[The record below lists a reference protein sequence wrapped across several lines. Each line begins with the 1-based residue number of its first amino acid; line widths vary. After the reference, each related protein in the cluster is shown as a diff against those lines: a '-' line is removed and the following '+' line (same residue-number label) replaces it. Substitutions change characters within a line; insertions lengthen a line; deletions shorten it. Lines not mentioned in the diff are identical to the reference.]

1 MENKSPIILAI
12 DQGSGSTKALAI
24 NLNGEVL
31 AQSEIKIAT
40 SFPQPGWVEQ
50 DPEEIWQSV
59 VTASKE
65 ITKSHKIS
73 AVGLSIQR
81 ESVLIWDRTTGKALS
96 KIITWQ
102 DRRASDLAEK
112 HAKSADKVKAISGLE
127 LDPMFSALKAKWLL
141 ENNNLNKSE
150 ICIGTIDSWIA
161 FKLGAGHI
169 VEVGSASR
177 TQLLDIQSGKW
188 SPELLSIF
196 DIEADQLPRVCAS
209 DEKHN
214 CTNMQAL
221 GLTNDVPL
229 SGIMGD
235 SHAALFAHK
244 GWKAGVFK
252 ATFGTGT
259 SLMGLT
265 ETNPQTIAWSI
276 DNQITRAVEAN
287 ILSTGSTL
295 VWLAELLDTT
305 PDELAKLASEST
317 QQVEIVPAF
326 NGLGAPWWDREATA
340 VISGL
345 TRGSN
350 RADLAAAA
358 LRSTAAQINDV
369 IEDCAKSHIEI
380 EFLYADGGGA
390 RNQYLM
396 QMLADLSGK
405 IIRSS
410 QLLELSAF
418 GAAMVAALGAGLI
431 RISEIEN
438 IDLNYFNYTPAISES
453 ERQLRLK
460 TWRKAVQ
467 QSRLKMN

>member
-1 MENKSPIILAI
+1 MENSPPVILAI

-24 NLNGEVL
+24 NLKGEVL
-31 AQSEIKIAT
+31 AQSEVKIAT
-40 SFPQPGWVEQ
+40 SFPHPGWVEQ

-59 VTASKE
+59 IAASKE
-65 ITKSHKIS
+65 ISSIHKIA
-73 AVGLSIQR
+73 AVGLSVQR
-81 ESVLIWDRTTGKALS
+81 ESVLFWDRATGKALS

-112 HAKSADKVKAISGLE
+112 QAKNADKVKAISGLE
-127 LDPMFSALKAKWLL
+127 LDPMFSALKAQWLC
-141 ENNNLNKSE
+141 ENNNYQGAN

-169 VEVGSASR
+169 VEAGSASR

-196 DIEADQLPRVCAS
+196 GVSEDQLPRVCAS
-209 DEKHN
+209 NEKHI
-214 CTNMQAL
+214 CTNMQEI

-235 SHAALFAHK
+235 SHAALFAHQ
-244 GWKAGVFK
+244 GWKSGFFK

-259 SLMGLT
+259 SIMGLT
-265 ETNPQTIAWSI
+265 EKNPQTIAWSI
-276 DNQITRAVEAN
+276 DNKITRAVEAN

-295 VWLAELLDTT
+295 VWLAELLGIT
-305 PDELAKLASEST
+305 PDELAKLAPESI

-326 NGLGAPWWDREATA
+326 SGLGAPWWDREASGI
-340 VISGL
+340 ISGL
-345 TRGSN
+345 TRGTN

-369 IEDCAKSHIEI
+369 LEDFSKSSVEI
-380 EFLYADGGGA
+380 DSLYADGGGA
-390 RNQYLM
+390 RNEYLM
-396 QMLADLSGK
+396 QLLADLSGK
-405 IIRSS
+405 KIKSS
-410 QLLELSAF
+410 LLLELSAF
-418 GAAMVAALGAGLI
+418 GAAMVAGLGAGLTT
-431 RISEIEN
+431 ISDIEK
-438 IDLNYFNYTPAISES
+438 IELKYLNYSPNISES
-453 ERQLRLK
+453 ERQERLK

-467 QSRLKMN
+467 QSRLKAN

>member
-1 MENKSPIILAI
+1 MENNSPIILAI

-24 NLNGEVL
+24 NLKGEVL
-31 AQSEIKIAT
+31 AQSEVKIAT

-65 ITKSHKIS
+65 ITKTHKIS
-73 AVGLSIQR
+73 AIGLSIQR
-81 ESVLIWDRTTGKALS
+81 ESVLFWDRTTGKALS
-96 KIITWQ
+96 KVITWQ
-102 DRRASDLAEK
+102 DRRASELAEK
-112 HAKSADKVKAISGLE
+112 QAKNAAKVKAISGLE
-127 LDPMFSALKAKWLL
+127 LDPMFSALKAQWLL
-141 ENNNLNKSE
+141 ETNNFSKSD

-188 SPELLSIF
+188 SSELLFIF
-196 DIEADQLPRVCAS
+196 GISEGQLPRVCAS
-209 DEKHN
+209 DEKHI

-221 GLTNDVPL
+221 GLTDEVPL

-265 ETNPQTIAWSI
+265 ERKPQTIAWSI
-276 DNQITRAVEAN
+276 DNKITRAVEAN

-295 VWLAELLDTT
+295 VWLADLLGTT
-305 PDELAKLASEST
+305 PDELAKLALEST

-326 NGLGAPWWDREATA
+326 NGLGAPWWDREATGIIA
-340 VISGL
+340 GL
-345 TRGSN
+345 TRGST

-369 IEDCAKSHIEI
+369 LEDFAKSNIEI
-380 EFLYADGGGA
+380 DSLYADGGGA

-405 IIRSS
+405 TIRSS

-418 GAAMVAALGAGLI
+418 GAAMVAAIGAGLAT
-431 RISEIEN
+431 ISDIEK
-438 IDLNYFNYTPAISES
+438 IKLIYSDYTPKISDS
-453 ERQLRLK
+453 ERQIRLK

-467 QSRLKMN
+467 QSRLKME

>member
-1 MENKSPIILAI
+1 MENNSPIILAI

-31 AQSEIKIAT
+31 AQSEVKIAT

-65 ITKSHKIS
+65 ISESHRIS

-81 ESVLIWDRTTGKALS
+81 ESVLFWDRTTGKALS
-96 KIITWQ
+96 KVITWQ
-102 DRRASDLAEK
+102 DRRASELAEK
-112 HAKSADKVKAISGLE
+112 QAKNAAKVKAISGLE
-127 LDPMFSALKAKWLL
+127 LDPMFSALKAQWLL
-141 ENNNLNKSE
+141 ENNNFNKSD

-177 TQLLDIQSGKW
+177 TQLLDIRSGNW

-196 DIEADQLPRVCAS
+196 GITADQLPQVCAS
-209 DEKHN
+209 DEKHI

-221 GLTNDVPL
+221 GLTNEVPL

-244 GWKAGVFK
+244 GWKAGIFK

-276 DNQITRAVEAN
+276 DNKFTRAAEAN

-295 VWLAELLDTT
+295 VWLSELLGTT
-305 PDELAKLASEST
+305 PDELAKLAPEST
-317 QQVEIVPAF
+317 EQVEIVPAF
-326 NGLGAPWWDREATA
+326 NGLGAPWWDREATGIIA
-340 VISGL
+340 GL
-345 TRGSN
+345 TRGST

-369 IEDCAKSHIEI
+369 IEDFAKSNIEI
-380 EFLYADGGGA
+380 DSLYADGGGA

-405 IIRSS
+405 KIRSS

-418 GAAMVAALGAGLI
+418 GAAMVAALGAGLVT
-431 RISEIEN
+431 ISDIEKVELKYS
-438 IDLNYFNYTPAISES
+438 DYTPAISES
-453 ERQLRLK
+453 ERQIRLK
-460 TWRKAVQ
+460 TWRKAVH
-467 QSRLKMN
+467 QSRLK

>member
-1 MENKSPIILAI
+1 MENSSPIILAI
-12 DQGSGSTKALAI
+12 DQGSGSTKVLAI

-31 AQSEIKIAT
+31 AQSEVKIAT

-65 ITKSHKIS
+65 ITKSHRIS

-81 ESVLIWDRTTGKALS
+81 ESVLFWDRTSGNALS
-96 KIITWQ
+96 NVITWQ
-102 DRRASDLAEK
+102 DRRASELAEK
-112 HAKSADKVKAISGLE
+112 QAKNAAKVKAISGLE
-127 LDPMFSALKAKWLL
+127 LDPMFSALKAQWLL
-141 ENNNLNKSE
+141 ENNNFDKSD

-169 VEVGSASR
+169 IEVGSASR

-196 DIEADQLPRVCAS
+196 GITADQLPRVCAS
-209 DEKHN
+209 DEKHI

-221 GLTNDVPL
+221 GLTNEVPL

-276 DNQITRAVEAN
+276 DNKFTRAAEAN

-295 VWLAELLDTT
+295 VWLAELLGTT
-305 PDELAKLASEST
+305 PDELAKLAPEST
-317 QQVEIVPAF
+317 EQVEIVPAF
-326 NGLGAPWWDREATA
+326 NGLGAPWWDREATGIIA
-340 VISGL
+340 GL
-345 TRGSN
+345 TRGST

-369 IEDCAKSHIEI
+369 IEDFAKSNIEI
-380 EFLYADGGGA
+380 NSLYADGGGA

-396 QMLADLSGK
+396 QLLADLSGK
-405 IIRSS
+405 KIRSS

-418 GAAMVAALGAGLI
+418 GAAMVAALGAGLVTV
-431 RISEIEN
+431 SDIEK
-438 IDLNYFNYTPAISES
+438 IELKYSDYTPAISES
-453 ERQLRLK
+453 ERQIRLK
-460 TWRKAVQ
+460 TWRKAVH

>member
-1 MENKSPIILAI
+1 
-12 DQGSGSTKALAI
+12 
-24 NLNGEVL
+24 
-31 AQSEIKIAT
+31 
-40 SFPQPGWVEQ
+40 
-50 DPEEIWQSV
+50 
-59 VTASKE
+59 
-65 ITKSHKIS
+65 
-73 AVGLSIQR
+73 
-81 ESVLIWDRTTGKALS
+81 
-96 KIITWQ
+96 
-102 DRRASDLAEK
+102 
-112 HAKSADKVKAISGLE
+112 
-127 LDPMFSALKAKWLL
+127 
-141 ENNNLNKSE
+141 
-150 ICIGTIDSWIA
+150 
-161 FKLGAGHI
+161 
-169 VEVGSASR
+169 
-177 TQLLDIQSGKW
+177 
-188 SPELLSIF
+188 
-196 DIEADQLPRVCAS
+196 
-209 DEKHN
+209 
-214 CTNMQAL
+214 MQAL

-244 GWKAGVFK
+244 GWKVGVFK

-265 ETNPQTIAWSI
+265 EINPQTIAWSI
-276 DNQITRAVEAN
+276 DNQIMRAVEAN

-305 PDELAKLASEST
+305 PDDLAKLALESI

-369 IEDCAKSHIEI
+369 IEDFAKSNIEI
-380 EFLYADGGGA
+380 DFLYADGGGA

-418 GAAMVAALGAGLI
+418 GVAMVAALGAGLV
-431 RISEIEN
+431 RISDIEN

>member
-1 MENKSPIILAI
+1 
-12 DQGSGSTKALAI
+12 
-24 NLNGEVL
+24 
-31 AQSEIKIAT
+31 
-40 SFPQPGWVEQ
+40 
-50 DPEEIWQSV
+50 
-59 VTASKE
+59 
-65 ITKSHKIS
+65 
-73 AVGLSIQR
+73 
-81 ESVLIWDRTTGKALS
+81 
-96 KIITWQ
+96 
-102 DRRASDLAEK
+102 
-112 HAKSADKVKAISGLE
+112 
-127 LDPMFSALKAKWLL
+127 
-141 ENNNLNKSE
+141 
-150 ICIGTIDSWIA
+150 
-161 FKLGAGHI
+161 
-169 VEVGSASR
+169 
-177 TQLLDIQSGKW
+177 
-188 SPELLSIF
+188 
-196 DIEADQLPRVCAS
+196 
-209 DEKHN
+209 
-214 CTNMQAL
+214 MQAL

-276 DNQITRAVEAN
+276 DNKFTRAAEAN

-295 VWLAELLDTT
+295 VWLAELLGTT
-305 PDELAKLASEST
+305 PDELAKLALEST
-317 QQVEIVPAF
+317 EQVEIVPAF

-369 IEDCAKSHIEI
+369 IEDFAKSNIEI
-380 EFLYADGGGA
+380 DSLYADGGGA
-390 RNQYLM
+390 RNEYLM
-396 QMLADLSGK
+396 RMLADLSGK
-405 IIRSS
+405 KIRSS

-431 RISEIEN
+431 TISEIEK
-438 IDLNYFNYTPAISES
+438 IELKYSDYTPAISES
-453 ERQLRLK
+453 ERQIRLK
-460 TWRKAVQ
+460 TWRKAVH

>member
-112 HAKSADKVKAISGLE
+112 HVKSADKVKAISGLE

-196 DIEADQLPRVCAS
+196 EIEADQLPRVCAS

-295 VWLAELLDTT
+295 VWLAELLNTT
-305 PDELAKLASEST
+305 PDELAKLALEST

-369 IEDCAKSHIEI
+369 IEDFAKSHIEI

-418 GAAMVAALGAGLI
+418 GAAMVAALGAGLM

>member
-1 MENKSPIILAI
+1 MADNAPIVLAI

-24 NLNGEVL
+24 DIKGHVL
-31 AQSEIKIAT
+31 AQAEVKIAT
-40 SFPQPGWVEQ
+40 TFPQSGWVEQ

-65 ITKSHKIS
+65 IIHLHKIS

-81 ESVLIWDRTTGKALS
+81 ESVLLWDAKTGKALTNV
-96 KIITWQ
+96 ITWQ

-112 HAKSADKVKAISGLE
+112 QVKNAEKVRSISGLE
-127 LDPMFSALKAKWLL
+127 LDPMFSALKAQWLF
-141 ENNNLNKSE
+141 ESNTFDSKA

-169 VEVGSASR
+169 VETGSASR
-177 TQLLDIQSGKW
+177 TQLLDLQSGQW
-188 SPELLSIF
+188 SSELLSIF
-196 DIEADQLPRVCAS
+196 NIDQSQLPRVCAS
-209 DEKHN
+209 DEKHI
-214 CTNMQAL
+214 CTNMQAI

-235 SHAALFAHK
+235 SHAALFAHQ
-244 GWKAGVFK
+244 GWKAGNFK

-265 ETNPQTIAWSI
+265 ESKPQTIAWKV
-276 DNQITRAVEAN
+276 NGEITRAAEAN

-295 VWLAELLDTT
+295 VWLAELLGTT
-305 PDELAKLASEST
+305 PDELAQLAPEST

-326 NGLGAPWWDREATA
+326 NGLGAPWWDREATGIIA
-340 VISGL
+340 GL
-345 TRGSN
+345 TRGSS

-369 IEDCAKSHIEI
+369 LEDFAKSNIQI
-380 EFLYADGGGA
+380 TSLYADGGGA
-390 RNQYLM
+390 RNKYLM
-396 QMLADLSGK
+396 QMLADLTGK
-405 IIRSS
+405 KIKSS

-418 GAAMVAALGAGLI
+418 GAAMVAALGAGLTTLADI
-431 RISEIEN
+431 EKIELKYDEYLPKISE
-438 IDLNYFNYTPAISES
+438 P
-453 ERQLRLK
+453 ERQERLK
-460 TWRKAVQ
+460 TWRKALAA
-467 QSRLKMN
+467 SRMKTQ

>member
-31 AQSEIKIAT
+31 AQSEVKIAT

-81 ESVLIWDRTTGKALS
+81 ESVLFWDRTTGKALS

-196 DIEADQLPRVCAS
+196 EIEADQLPRVCAS

-295 VWLAELLDTT
+295 VWLAELLNTT
-305 PDELAKLASEST
+305 PDELAKLALEST

-369 IEDCAKSHIEI
+369 IEDFAKSHIEI

-418 GAAMVAALGAGLI
+418 GAAMVAALGAGLM

>member
-1 MENKSPIILAI
+1 MESNSPIILAI

-31 AQSEIKIAT
+31 AQSEVKIAT

-59 VTASKE
+59 ITASKE
-65 ITKSHKIS
+65 ITKSHKIA

-81 ESVLIWDRTTGKALS
+81 ESVLFWDRATGKALS
-96 KIITWQ
+96 KVITWQ

-112 HAKSADKVKAISGLE
+112 QAKNADKVKAISGLE
-127 LDPMFSALKAKWLL
+127 LDPMFSALKAQWLF
-141 ENNNLNKSE
+141 ENNNYQDTDL
-150 ICIGTIDSWIA
+150 CIGTIDSWIV

-177 TQLLDIQSGKW
+177 TQLLDIQSGHW
-188 SPELLSIF
+188 SQELLAIF
-196 DIEADQLPRVCAS
+196 GISETKLPRVCQS
-209 DEKHN
+209 DEKHI
-214 CTNMQAL
+214 CTNMAAL
-221 GLTNDVPL
+221 GLSNDIPL

-235 SHAALFAHK
+235 SHAALFAHQ
-244 GWKAGVFK
+244 GWRSGVFK

-259 SLMGLT
+259 SIMGLA

-276 DNQITRAVEAN
+276 GNKITRAVESN

-295 VWLAELLDTT
+295 VWLAELLGIT
-305 PDELAKLASEST
+305 PDELAKLAPESR

-326 NGLGAPWWDREATA
+326 SGLGAPWWDREATGI
-340 VISGL
+340 ISGL

-369 IEDCAKSHIEI
+369 LENFAKSNIKI
-380 EFLYADGGGA
+380 DSLYADGGGA
-390 RNQYLM
+390 RNEYLM
-396 QMLADLSGK
+396 QLLSDLSGK
-405 IIRSS
+405 KIGSS

-418 GAAMVAALGAGLI
+418 GAAMVAGLGAGLTT
-431 RISEIEN
+431 ISDIEK
-438 IDLNYFNYTPAISES
+438 IELKYLNYTPNISES
-453 ERQLRLK
+453 ERQERLK

-467 QSRLKMN
+467 QSRLKVN

>member
-1 MENKSPIILAI
+1 MENKLPIILAI

-24 NLNGEVL
+24 SLNGEVL
-31 AQSEIKIAT
+31 AQSEVKIAT

-150 ICIGTIDSWIA
+150 IYIGTIDSWIA

-196 DIEADQLPRVCAS
+196 EIEADQLPRVCAS

-295 VWLAELLDTT
+295 VWLAELLNTT
-305 PDELAKLASEST
+305 PDELAKLALEST

-369 IEDCAKSHIEI
+369 IEDFAKSHIEI

>member
-1 MENKSPIILAI
+1 MENNSPIILAI

-31 AQSEIKIAT
+31 AQSEVKIAT

-65 ITKSHKIS
+65 ISESHRIS

-81 ESVLIWDRTTGKALS
+81 ESVLFWDRTTGKALS
-96 KIITWQ
+96 KVITWQ
-102 DRRASDLAEK
+102 DRRASELAEK
-112 HAKSADKVKAISGLE
+112 QAKNAAKVKAISGLE
-127 LDPMFSALKAKWLL
+127 LDPMFSALKAQWLL
-141 ENNNLNKSE
+141 ENNNFNKSD

-177 TQLLDIQSGKW
+177 TQLLDIQSGNW

-196 DIEADQLPRVCAS
+196 GITADQLPQVCAS
-209 DEKHN
+209 DEKHI

-221 GLTNDVPL
+221 GLTNEVPL

-244 GWKAGVFK
+244 GWKAGIFK

-265 ETNPQTIAWSI
+265 ETNPQTIAWST
-276 DNQITRAVEAN
+276 DNKFTRAAEAN

-295 VWLAELLDTT
+295 VWLSELLGTT
-305 PDELAKLASEST
+305 PDELAKLAPEST
-317 QQVEIVPAF
+317 EQVEIVPAF
-326 NGLGAPWWDREATA
+326 NGLGAPWWDREATGIIA
-340 VISGL
+340 GL
-345 TRGSN
+345 TRGST

-369 IEDCAKSHIEI
+369 IEDFAKSNIEI
-380 EFLYADGGGA
+380 DSLYADGGGA

-405 IIRSS
+405 KIRSS

-418 GAAMVAALGAGLI
+418 GAAMVAALGAGLVT
-431 RISEIEN
+431 ISDIEK
-438 IDLNYFNYTPAISES
+438 IELKYSDYTPAISES
-453 ERQLRLK
+453 ERQIRLK
-460 TWRKAVQ
+460 TWRKAVH
-467 QSRLKMN
+467 QSRLK

>member
-1 MENKSPIILAI
+1 MADNTSIILAI

-24 NLNGEVL
+24 DVSGKVL
-31 AQSEIKIAT
+31 AQAEVKIAT
-40 SFPQPGWVEQ
+40 TFPQAGWVEQ

-59 VTASKE
+59 VTSSKE
-65 ITKSHKIS
+65 ITSAHKIA

-81 ESVLIWDRTTGKALS
+81 ESVLFWDRNTGKALT
-96 KIITWQ
+96 KVITWQ
-102 DRRASDLAEK
+102 DRRASELAEK
-112 HAKSADKVKAISGLE
+112 HAKNAAQVKAISGLE
-127 LDPMFSALKAKWLL
+127 LDPMFSALKAQWLF
-141 ENNNLNKSE
+141 ENNKYQSAD

-169 VEVGSASR
+169 VEAGSASR
-177 TQLLDIQSGKW
+177 TQLLDIQSGNW

-196 DIEADQLPRVCAS
+196 GISESQLPRVCAS
-209 DEKHN
+209 DEKHT
-214 CTNMQAL
+214 CTNMQVL
-221 GLTNDVPL
+221 GLTHEVPL

-235 SHAALFAHK
+235 SHAALFAHQ

-276 DNQITRAVEAN
+276 DKRITRAVEAN

-295 VWLAELLDTT
+295 VWLAELLGIT
-305 PDELAKLASEST
+305 PDELAKLAPEST

-326 NGLGAPWWDREATA
+326 NGLGAPWWDREATGT
-340 VISGL
+340 ISGL

-369 IEDCAKSHIEI
+369 LEDFATSNTQIDT
-380 EFLYADGGGA
+380 LYADGGGA
-390 RNQYLM
+390 RNEYLM
-396 QMLADLSGK
+396 QMLADLSGMK
-405 IIRSS
+405 IRSS

-418 GAAMVAALGAGLI
+418 GAAMVAGFGAGLVTV
-431 RISEIEN
+431 SDIEKIELKYADYKPN
-438 IDLNYFNYTPAISES
+438 ISES
-453 ERQLRLK
+453 ERQERLK

-467 QSRLKMN
+467 QSRLKMG

>member
-31 AQSEIKIAT
+31 AQSEVKIAT

-81 ESVLIWDRTTGKALS
+81 ESVLFWDRTTGKALS

-196 DIEADQLPRVCAS
+196 EIEGDQLPRVCAS

-295 VWLAELLDTT
+295 VWLAELLNTT
-305 PDELAKLASEST
+305 PDELAKLALEST

-369 IEDCAKSHIEI
+369 IEDFAKSHIEI

>member
-1 MENKSPIILAI
+1 MADNAPIILAI

-24 NLNGEVL
+24 DINGKVL
-31 AQSEIKIAT
+31 AQAEVKIT
-40 SFPQPGWVEQ
+40 TTFPQAGWVEQ

-65 ITKSHKIS
+65 ISSAHKIA

-81 ESVLIWDRTTGKALS
+81 ESVLFWNRNTGKALA
-96 KIITWQ
+96 KVITWQ
-102 DRRASDLAEK
+102 DRRASELAERQSK
-112 HAKSADKVKAISGLE
+112 NAAQVKAISGLE
-127 LDPMFSALKAKWLL
+127 LDPMFSALKAQWLF
-141 ENNNLNKSE
+141 ENNSFGSAD

-169 VEVGSASR
+169 VEAGSASR
-177 TQLLDIQSGKW
+177 TQLLDIKTGQW

-196 DIEADQLPRVCAS
+196 GIDKSQLPRVCAS
-209 DEKHN
+209 NEKHI

-221 GLTNDVPL
+221 GLNNDVPL

-235 SHAALFAHK
+235 SHAALFAHQ
-244 GWKAGVFK
+244 GWKSGNFK

-265 ETNPQTIAWSI
+265 ERKPQTIAWQI
-276 DNQITRAVEAN
+276 DSQITQAAEAN

-295 VWLAELLDTT
+295 VWLAELLGTT
-305 PDELAKLASEST
+305 PDELANLAPEST
-317 QQVEIVPAF
+317 EQVELVPAF
-326 NGLGAPWWDREATA
+326 NGLGAPWWDREATGIIA
-340 VISGL
+340 GL
-345 TRGSN
+345 TRGST

-369 IEDCAKSHIEI
+369 LEDFAKSNIKIET
-380 EFLYADGGGA
+380 LYADGGGA

-405 IIRSS
+405 KIKSS

-418 GAAMVAALGAGLI
+418 GAAMVASLGAGLATLRDLEKI
-431 RISEIEN
+431 ELKYDEYLPKISE
-438 IDLNYFNYTPAISES
+438 A
-453 ERQLRLK
+453 ERQERLK
-460 TWRKAVQ
+460 TWRKALAA
-467 QSRLKMN
+467 SRMKDK

>member
-1 MENKSPIILAI
+1 MENNSPIILAI

-31 AQSEIKIAT
+31 AQSEVKIAT

-65 ITKSHKIS
+65 ISESHRIS

-81 ESVLIWDRTTGKALS
+81 ESVLFWDRTTGKALS
-96 KIITWQ
+96 KVITWQ
-102 DRRASDLAEK
+102 DRRASELAEK
-112 HAKSADKVKAISGLE
+112 QAKNAAKVKAISGLE
-127 LDPMFSALKAKWLL
+127 LDPMFSALKAQWLL
-141 ENNNLNKSE
+141 ENNNFNKSD

-177 TQLLDIQSGKW
+177 TQLLDIQSGNW

-196 DIEADQLPRVCAS
+196 GITADQLPRVCAS
-209 DEKHN
+209 DEKHI

-221 GLTNDVPL
+221 GLTNEVPL

-244 GWKAGVFK
+244 GWKAGIFK

-276 DNQITRAVEAN
+276 DNKFTRAAEAN

-295 VWLAELLDTT
+295 VWLSELLGTT
-305 PDELAKLASEST
+305 PDELAKLAPEST
-317 QQVEIVPAF
+317 EQVEIVPAF
-326 NGLGAPWWDREATA
+326 NGLGAPWWDREATGIIA
-340 VISGL
+340 GL
-345 TRGSN
+345 TRGST

-369 IEDCAKSHIEI
+369 IEDFAKSNIEI
-380 EFLYADGGGA
+380 DSLYADGGGA

-405 IIRSS
+405 KIRSS

-418 GAAMVAALGAGLI
+418 GAAMVAALGAGLVT
-431 RISEIEN
+431 ISDIEK
-438 IDLNYFNYTPAISES
+438 IELKYSDYTPAISES
-453 ERQLRLK
+453 ERQIRLK
-460 TWRKAVQ
+460 TWRKAVH
-467 QSRLKMN
+467 QSRLK